1 MAWYSV
7 IWCGSVSYDVVWY
20 LLLYDVVWFGMMY
33 SYVLPNDEAWYDW
46 VHGILYHLMSQSLV
60 LEIACLFLTPPTQSV
75 TPHSY
80 SIFHSYS
87 ICHFS
92 FLLSLSLLL
101 LKLSLLTPTQSVTP
115 HSYSVCHSSLLPIY
129 SY

>member
-46 VHGILYHLMSQSLV
+46 VHLTSVSWESVATLSAYCV
-60 LEIACLFLTPPTQSV
+60 EFL
-75 TPHSY
+75 H
-80 SIFHSYS
+80 
-87 ICHFS
+87 
-92 FLLSLSLLL
+92 
-101 LKLSLLTPTQSVTP
+101 
-115 HSYSVCHSSLLPIY
+115 
-129 SY
+129 